1 MTWPMLTV
9 VQFAAGD
16 LASAYTTTTWLS
28 QKELYKILVL
38 ATRKISEQTQITD
51 DMRARVGAT
60 C

>member
-16 LASAYTTTTWLS
+16 LASAYTTTWLS